1 MESKGL
7 QPRRVLRGARIMYA
21 HGVVMRDWTITEKV
35 REFNGGDGQYAVVKY
50 ANETYGITL
59 NGEPLRPFFWHA
71 GQLEDC
77 IFMTSRLAGPAVVHA
92 A

>member
-1 MESKGL
+1 MGNW
-7 QPRRVLRGARIMYA
+7 QIIQ
-21 HGVVMRDWTITEKV
+21 TV
-35 REFNGGDGQYAVVKY
+35 REFVSGEGQYAVVKF

-59 NGEPLRPFFWHA
+59 NGQPLTPFFWHA

-77 IFMTSRLAGPAVVHA
+77 IQMTSRLAKVPPAQPTIHA